1 LVQATRGAGRGGGGG
16 GDGGGVDL
24 DDDDDIR
31 AMEVPA
37 KLLFFFLFY
46 LLFFLLFLL
55 LGFAAF
61 CPLNHCTDSHVCALN
76 LKLNAR
82 MRVA

>member
-1 LVQATRGAGRGGGGG
+1 
-16 GDGGGVDL
+16 
-24 DDDDDIR
+24 
-31 AMEVPA
+31 
-37 KLLFFFLFY
+37 
-46 LLFFLLFLL
+46 LLFFLPFLL